1 MKAAYLFLIL
11 YMSIGLV
18 PYFGAADKSVPQ
30 ILYLNL
36 VNLSAITYV
45 AFIIKKNIFKEL
57 AESLKNVGLVFFFLF
72 FIWSSIT
79 LINSINLSESISTLG
94 EVFTYLVSF
103 LFLVY
108 FISKISNIKSVFF
121 YIIMSLLAVEVISI
135 MAPYLFEIINFGS
148 PTQRGQIYRGYT
160 GNINILA
167 YILLIKMP
175 FLVYFQITKQGNY
188 KTNFFLILIIA
199 FIISAI
205 FATRSAILSLFII
218 SILMSVFIIYIGNK
232 EKKGSIRSN
241 LRVLFKV
248 LILPVLLGLIINN
261 IESRI
266 FDTQSFQSRLS
277 TLNNI
282 AEDTSLSQRL
292 RYYGHALKSFT
303 EKPILGKGI
312 GSWEYESVKY
322 EKQEMQNYIVPYH
335 AHNDFLELLAE
346 TGLVGA
352 ILFFG
357 LIVLVCFNL
366 LKKILDKESDY
377 ESKLFSAFLI
387 ISFIVYLIDSSF
399 NFPFARPI
407 QQMHLLFLLA
417 ISINVLN
424 LKKINFQYTNLIAL
438 LIIVLTPISVY
449 SSSRLVISSQH
460 QAIFLKQFNLG
471 DYSTP
476 SIDVIDKFE
485 MNYKSLS
492 ATALPMP
499 TIKGL
504 FYANNGKYR
513 DAIPL
518 FKKGI
523 EANPYLFISESFLGY
538 TYSVLDMPD
547 SALYYTK
554 KAFDNMPK
562 NAIHYAN
569 YINALVQVKD
579 SVTIKNVYQSI
590 DLVDNRNRDPTYD
603 QVYLLA
609 MAEITDPDNTDFT
622 LSDIDIDIQ
631 SGNDR
636 LKKGFYTLKV
646 GEDQMYQADRLYQL
660 GMFNFEEGDYQT
672 AKDLFIAADSI
683 NPYELVYKENAANSL
698 IRSGDDMGALK
709 LLNDLIDNFDSR
721 SPKAHYLRA
730 LILIEQE
737 GKKDQACLDLK
748 FANDNGL
755 LDGTQVYRILCLG
768 AN

>member
-1 MKAAYLFLIL
+1 MKAQYLFLIL
-11 YMSIGLV
+11 YMGLGFV
-18 PYFGAADKSVPQ
+18 PYIGAADKVVPQ
-30 ILYLNL
+30 VLYLNL
-36 VNLSAITYV
+36 VNLSAIIYV
-45 AFIIKKNIFKEL
+45 AFILKKNIFSEL
-57 AESLKNVGLVFFFLF
+57 SESLKNIESVFYFLF

-79 LINSINLSESISTLG
+79 LINSINLSESVSILG
-94 EVFTYLVSF
+94 DVFTYMVSF
-103 LFLVY
+103 IFLIY

-121 YIIMSLLAVEVISI
+121 YIIMSLLIVEVVSVLF
-135 MAPYLFEIINFGS
+135 PYLYEIINIGS
-148 PTQRGQIYRGYT
+148 PNQRGQIYRGYT
-160 GNINILA
+160 GNINVLA

-188 KTNFFLILIIA
+188 RINFFLILLIV

-205 FATRSAILSLFII
+205 FATRSAIISLFLI
-218 SILMSVFIIYIGNK
+218 SILISLFVIYIMKK
-232 EKKGSIRSN
+232 EKKVSLTSSFKI
-241 LRVLFKV
+241 LYKV

-266 FDTQSFQSRLS
+266 FDTTSFQSRLS

-292 RYYGHALKSFT
+292 RYYGHALKSFR

-312 GSWEYESVKY
+312 GSWEYESIKY

-399 NFPFARPI
+399 NFPFARAI

-417 ISINVLN
+417 ISIHVLN
-424 LKKINFQYTNLIAL
+424 LKKINFQYTNLIVL
-438 LIIVLTPISVY
+438 LIIVLTPISIY
-449 SSSRLVISSQH
+449 SSSRLLVSSQH
-460 QAIFLKQFNLG
+460 QAILLRQFNKS

-476 SIDVIDKFE
+476 SLDVIDKFE

-513 DAIPL
+513 EAVSL

-523 EANPYLFISESFLGY
+523 EANPYLFIHESFLGY
-538 TYSVLDMPD
+538 TYNVLDMPD

-562 NAIHYAN
+562 NSIHYAN
-569 YINALVQVKD
+569 YINSLVQIKD
-579 SVTIKNVYQSI
+579 SVTIKNVYQSLDVPI
-590 DLVDNRNRDPTYD
+590 DKDPLYD
-603 QVYLLA
+603 QIYLVA
-609 MAEITDPDNTDFT
+609 MAEITDPESTDFT

-636 LKKGFYTLKV
+636 LKRGYYTLKV
-646 GEDQMYQADRLYQL
+646 GESQMYKADEFYQY
-660 GMFNFEEGDYQT
+660 GMIRFEEENYKS
-672 AKDLFIAADSI
+672 AAEFFIEADSI
-683 NPYELVYKENAANSL
+683 NPYELIYKENAANSL
-698 IRSGDDMGALK
+698 IRYGDDIGALK
-709 LLNDLIDNFDSR
+709 LLNDLIDNFNSK
-721 SPKAHYLRA
+721 SAKAHYLRG

-737 GKKDQACLDLK
+737 GRQNQACLDLK
-748 FANDNGL
+748 FAKDNGF
-755 LDGTQVYRILCLG
+755 LDGTRVYEILCLRK
-768 AN
+768 N